1 MGFKPVVLFYD
12 LNNEL
17 VDECA
22 HLLGRLVSLLL
33 STLTTKPMHWKLCK
47 HKSRLQFVNQSFVLR
62 DNRVEQLQEAPRQFL
77 FSIRGEENR
86 SPFRGPTPIIII
98 TEDHRTDL
106 KQIALDPTDGNVAA
120 YLHVDNFHDI
130 IVDTLNKVVFGNRA
144 QEMNSIAYAQL
155 QQENHPE

>member
-1 MGFKPVVLFYD
+1 MQTYNRGF
-12 LNNEL
+12 
-17 VDECA
+17 
-22 HLLGRLVSLLL
+22 SLLTNRL
-33 STLTTKPMHWKLCK
+33 SCVITGWNSYKKP
-47 HKSRLQFVNQSFVLR
+47 R
-62 DNRVEQLQEAPRQFL
+62 DQFL

-98 TEDHRTDL
+98 TEDHRMDL

-155 QQENHPE
+155 QQENYPE